1 MELAGSEVA
10 MKLVVFLSAVI
21 LLHQVC
27 DASEY
32 QKWTA
37 QSQSDTVWIVADNI
51 LLCTFI
57 QLRSVYK
64 QGSTAYIMLRCTL
77 DHCMLR

>member
-1 MELAGSEVA
+1 MWLVELAALEVA

-37 QSQSDTVWIVADNI
+37 QLQNDS
-51 LLCTFI
+51 C
-57 QLRSVYK
+57 
-64 QGSTAYIMLRCTL
+64 
-77 DHCMLR
+77 